1 MVGATI
7 VLGVGWASQFAW
19 TVWREYHWRGIVEVK
34 AAQIGVLNRAWVSS
48 GALLEK
54 EKEVS
59 DSWKA
64 RYDTLVEK
72 LRTQA
77 AKPDDGIIHV
87 RNSGDVR
94 RVFEQ
99 EVARSMAAAEKA
111 QEN

>member
-7 VLGVGWASQFAW
+7 VLSILLLAAVYVAWSYRRDYLTAYGEGLANAALAEKHFAAY
-19 TVWREYHWRGIVEVK
+19 EAEQKI
-34 AAQIGVLNRAWVSS
+34 SS
-48 GALLEK
+48 E
-54 EKEVS
+54 
-59 DSWKA
+59 WKL

-77 AKPDDGIIHV
+77 AKSDDGIIHV

-99 EVARSMAAAEKA
+99 QVAQQMAAAEKA

>member
-7 VLGVGWASQFAW
+7 VLSILLLVTGYAAW
-19 TVWREYHWRGIVEVK
+19 SYRRDY
-34 AAQIGVLNRAWVSS
+34 LNIS
-48 GALLEK
+48 GMFDTSEK
-54 EKEVS
+54 LA
-59 DSWKA
+59 DSYRIAFEGEQKISAEWKS
-64 RYDTLVEK
+64 RYDTLVAK
-72 LRTQA
+72 LEARA

-99 EVARSMAAAEKA
+99 QVAQQMAAAEKA